1 MGNCYCLKN
10 SSSQNASG
18 VKTVFHLEDDNY
30 REVVNSFKVT
40 NPAEDDIN
48 LQKTGDESLHLIKPK
63 ASSMI
68 GQNNKNTNDY
78 NERIGNDSYTEKKKV
93 SAEPVKCEKNKTVK
107 EKFEDTLE
115 KVNNYDTISSII
127 DVNQQQKQQLNG
139 MNKINPQ
146 EADKTNNSSSNKM
159 GYQNTEKNSTNMNGN
174 YKVNN
179 DNILNNS
186 SEIVINNHRPSLK
199 SLRLTENLKLKDITK
214 NLKDKGNSINVVL
227 LGDKCVGKT
236 SIIYEFISNKFDQ
249 YYIQTIIKEEFTK
262 VIPVNGKKYN
272 INFTVTSG
280 VREYQEDYTSLYKI
294 SDFFVVC
301 YDVTNIASFEKAMEI
316 IMNEILPY
324 VFLYNKSYSNII
336 LVGNKCDIK
345 ERTVDQLKVKEFCE
359 KHFIDF
365 YETSAKLKTNISKIF
380 RRIVDVYDE
389 AICGITE

>member
-1 MGNCYCLKN
+1 M
-10 SSSQNASG
+10 
-18 VKTVFHLEDDNY
+18 
-30 REVVNSFKVT
+30 
-40 NPAEDDIN
+40 
-48 LQKTGDESLHLIKPK
+48 
-63 ASSMI
+63 
-68 GQNNKNTNDY
+68 
-78 NERIGNDSYTEKKKV
+78 
-93 SAEPVKCEKNKTVK
+93 K